1 MSCIETERN
10 GAKCAYVY
18 KEATLSAEVGVD
30 RSLERF
36 EEDVVDRFHRHL
48 PADMSQVEWRRVR
61 STKAIMKELR
71 YNIFPVI
78 HSFKECYLVV
88 INLKMTGNPTAEQL
102 INAVKA
108 D

>member
-1 MSCIETERN
+1 MSCIETERK

-18 KEATLSAEVGVD
+18 KEATLSAAVGVD

-36 EEDVVDRFHRHL
+36 EEDVVDRLHRHL

-71 YNIFPVI
+71 YNIFPAVI
-78 HSFKECYLVV
+78 RFRE
-88 INLKMTGNPTAEQL
+88 
-102 INAVKA
+102 
-108 D
+108 